1 MTSLPKAAGVLCHI
15 TSLPSDT
22 GCGDFGRAAYDFCDY
37 LASAEQRL
45 WQLLPITATGGGNS
59 PYSGISAFAGNELLI
74 DVEDLI
80 KMGLLTERDMPK
92 PSLTA
97 QVLQSMVTGVYMK
110 RADFARALAVKTPL
124 FEKAF
129 AAFDRDEAA
138 FVKFCSENEAWL
150 PDYCLYRAIK
160 DEMGDAPWWEWPEAL
175 RDRNPDE
182 LARRRSDLS
191 PVVDFHAF
199 LQYIFMK
206 QWDALKVYAAKKG
219 VSIIGDMPIYV
230 SADGCDTWV
239 NRTLFDM
246 DERGVMRKTGGVP
259 PDAFAEEGQNWG
271 NPVFDWEANKRQNYR
286 WWTER
291 FRRNLRLYDF
301 LRLDHFRGF
310 EACFEIP
317 AGDVSARNG
326 AWRKGPGK
334 ELFETAENALGPLPI
349 LAEDLGLITPNVN
362 DLRNTFAW
370 PGMKV
375 YQFHADEM
383 LADDEPRGLDADT
396 EGATVEGDALKIPQ
410 TAVSMQVFYTGT
422 HDNDTLASFVTENM
436 RAEEHTGAAPS
447 EPEPELEFESASA
460 FEDAAFDPVKA
471 ECERII
477 ERLYATSAMWVI
489 LPLQDVWF
497 LGAEARMNVP
507 GVAEGNWTWAASKE
521 AFTQE
526 SADRLRALAEKYG
539 RLS

>member
-37 LASAEQRL
+37 LASAGQRL
-45 WQLLPITATGGGNS
+45 WQLLPLTATGGGNS
-59 PYSGISAFAGNELLI
+59 PYSGVSAFAGNELLI
-74 DVEDLI
+74 DIEALI
-80 KMGLLTERDMPK
+80 KMGLLTDRDLPK
-92 PSLTA
+92 PNLTA
-97 QVLQSMVTGVYMK
+97 QVLQSMVTGIYMK
-110 RADFARALAVKTPL
+110 RTDFARALAVKTPL
-124 FEKAF
+124 FKKAF
-129 AAFDRDEAA
+129 EAFDRDDAA
-138 FVKFCSENEAWL
+138 FARFCAENEAWL

-160 DEMGDAPWWEWPEAL
+160 DEMGGKPWWEWPEAL

-182 LARRRSDLS
+182 LARHRVALS
-191 PVVDFHAF
+191 QTCDFHAF
-199 LQYIFMK
+199 LQYVFMK
-206 QWDALKVYAAKKG
+206 QWDALKAYAAKKG
-219 VSIIGDMPIYV
+219 VSILGDMPIYV

-239 NRTLFDM
+239 NRALFDM
-246 DERGVMRKTGGVP
+246 DARGIMRKTGGVP
-259 PDAFAEEGQNWG
+259 PDAFTEEGQNWG
-271 NPVFDWEANKRQNYR
+271 NPVFDWEENRRRNYG

-310 EACFEIP
+310 EACWEIP

-326 AWRKGPGK
+326 VWRKGPGK
-334 ELFETAENALGPLPI
+334 ELFETVENALGPLPI
-349 LAEDLGLITPNVN
+349 LAEDLGVITPNVN

-383 LADDEPRGLDADT
+383 FADDEPQSEDAYTEDAAKGLRA
-396 EGATVEGDALKIPQ
+396 AA
-410 TAVSMQVFYTGT
+410 SMQVFYTGT

-436 RAEEHTGAAPS
+436 RAARRADTAISESES
-447 EPEPELEFESASA
+447 EPASA
-460 FEDAAFDPVKA
+460 FADAALDPVKA
-471 ECERII
+471 ECERIT
-477 ERLYATSAMWVI
+477 ERLYAASAMWVI

-521 AFTQE
+521 AFTKE
-526 SADRLRALAEKYG
+526 SADRLYALAEKYG

>member
-1 MTSLPKAAGVLCHI
+1 MTSLPKSAGVLCHI

-22 GCGDFGRAAYDFCDY
+22 GCGDFGKAAYDFCDY
-37 LASAEQRL
+37 LASAGQRL
-45 WQLLPITATGGGNS
+45 WQLLPITATGGGDS

-74 DVEDLI
+74 DIDDLI
-80 KMGLLTERDMPK
+80 KMGLLTEQDLPK
-92 PSLTA
+92 PNLTA
-97 QVLQSMVTGVYMK
+97 QVLQSMVTGLYMK
-110 RADFARALAVKTPL
+110 RSDFARALAVKTPL
-124 FEKAF
+124 LEKAF
-129 AAFDRDEAA
+129 KAFDRDDAA
-138 FVKFCSENEAWL
+138 FAKFCAENEAWL
-150 PDYCLYRAIK
+150 PDYCLYRAVK
-160 DEMGDAPWWEWPEAL
+160 GEMGDKPWWEWPEAL
-175 RDRNPDE
+175 RDRDPDE
-182 LARRRSDLS
+182 LARRRSALS
-191 PVVDFHAF
+191 QTCDFHAF

-206 QWDALKVYAAKKG
+206 QWDELKAHAAKKC

-239 NRTLFDM
+239 NRELFDM
-246 DERGVMRKTGGVP
+246 DERGIMRKTGGVP
-259 PDAFAEEGQNWG
+259 PDAFTDEGQNWG
-271 NPVFDWEANKRQNYR
+271 NPVFDWEANKRRNYR

-310 EACFEIP
+310 EACFEIR
-317 AGDVSARNG
+317 AGEVSARNG
-326 AWRKGPGK
+326 VWRKGPGK
-334 ELFETAENALGPLPI
+334 ELFETVENALGPLPI
-349 LAEDLGLITPNVN
+349 LAEDLGVITPNVN

-383 LADDEPRGLDADT
+383 LADNEPRSDDEDANTEDT
-396 EGATVEGDALKIPQ
+396 ALKPQ
-410 TAVSMQVFYTGT
+410 AEVSPQVFYTGT
-422 HDNDTLASFVTENM
+422 HDNDTLASFVSENM
-436 RAEEHTGAAPS
+436 EA
-447 EPEPELEFESASA
+447 EFESD
-460 FEDAAFDPVKA
+460 EVRAA
-471 ECERII
+471 CEEII
-477 ERLYATSAMWVI
+477 ESLYAAPAMWVI

-539 RLS
+539 RLT